1 MRITT
6 LLVIISVMVIMGASD
21 VNGRTI
27 NWVGKLQSLFNDWN
41 DASNWDAAVVPTSKD
56 DVVVKFPNTT
66 TKSSLW
72 IRDQA
77 AQANTLTLS
86 HVDVVVFAPLTVG
99 KVVSVESAISI
110 FPEAPSVFG
119 QVVVDTF
126 DLVSGGSVANVTSL
140 VATNLFLFV
149 STKLTV
155 SATSTIGTIYLVNG
169 GIYGKANVD
178 AKEVFV
184 DADNVTS
191 VPIPD
196 VYRSNKQ
203 FYAKAVEQR
212 QKIHQRKLHHQQT
225 ASTFSLSLA
234 KNDENLDVV
243 PSVVPGIV
251 SQVHIQ
257 ADRFV
262 LVNGAD
268 YPVVLLFEH
277 LGTISTF

>member
-1 MRITT
+1 
-6 LLVIISVMVIMGASD
+6 MVIMGASD

-86 HVDVVVFAPLTVG
+86 HVEVVVFAPLTVG

-149 STKLTV
+149 STKFTV
-155 SATSTIGTIYLVNG
+155 SATSTIGTIFLVNG

-225 ASTFSLSLA
+225 ASTFSPSLA